1 MPRSC
6 FLNTI
11 LQLKESGSLETWLVL
26 GREHGKYRIGLEG
39 LIVAGDKEVL
49 TKMQSNLEE
58 LSDKSELRHLLQMN
72 WLLCFINSMVLK
84 HKKV

>member
-1 MPRSC
+1 M
-6 FLNTI
+6 
-11 LQLKESGSLETWLVL
+11 ETWLVL
-26 GREHGKYRIGLEG
+26 GRGQGKYRIGLED

-58 LSDKSELRHLLQMN
+58 LSDKSELRSLLQMN
-72 WLLCFINSMVLK
+72 WLFCFINSMLLK